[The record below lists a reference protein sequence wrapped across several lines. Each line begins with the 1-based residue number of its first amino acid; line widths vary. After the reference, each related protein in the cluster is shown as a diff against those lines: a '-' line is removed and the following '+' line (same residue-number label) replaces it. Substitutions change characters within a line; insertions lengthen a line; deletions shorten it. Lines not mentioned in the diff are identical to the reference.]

1 MLLACEYKGDTR
13 EIQGR
18 YRGDTG
24 EMQGRYTGDTCAGM
38 LLACE
43 YKTEAQ
49 QRMEQNLGLNE
60 YVSGFSVVLG
70 VYMFGAQGVVF
81 GPGLVCGI
89 MHTI

>member
-1 MLLACEYKGDTR
+1 
-13 EIQGR
+13 
-18 YRGDTG
+18 
-24 EMQGRYTGDTCAGM
+24 M

-49 QRMEQNLGLNE
+49 QRMEHNLGLNE

>member
-18 YRGDTG
+18 YRGDTR
-24 EMQGRYTGDTCAGM
+24 EIQGRYTGDTCAGM

-60 YVSGFSVVLG
+60 YVSGFSVVR
-70 VYMFGAQGVVF
+70 
-81 GPGLVCGI
+81 GP
-89 MHTI
+89 